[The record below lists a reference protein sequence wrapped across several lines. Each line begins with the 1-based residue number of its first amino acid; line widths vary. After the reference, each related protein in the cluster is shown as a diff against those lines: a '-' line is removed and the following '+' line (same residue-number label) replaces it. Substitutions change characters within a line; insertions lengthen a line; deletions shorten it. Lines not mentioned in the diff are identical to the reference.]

1 MSVVPTSAQ
10 SRIEKLLSDLLS
22 GNTSDISPQS
32 RNEALLLGLINGDN
46 PDITPVSR
54 IECYLK
60 ALCEK
65 NAGSTGG
72 GGSSSSSPKD
82 VNFYDYDGTLV
93 ASYSLSEAQSLIALP
108 DGPTHDGLTFQGW
121 NYTLEKVKAFTRPMN
136 VGAMYITDD
145 GKTRLHIRIAA
156 EGRMNVPLYISQTVA
171 NGVTI
176 DWGDGSATE
185 TLAGTGNVNTTHTYA
200 NIGDYVIT
208 LDPVD
213 GCTLGFGD
221 GTDSCC
227 VLGSTDSNNSVYC
240 NMLQDVQVGVGVT
253 SIGNSAFYGC
263 YSLASIT
270 IPDGVTSIGNSA
282 LSYCYL
288 LASVTIPD
296 SATSIGNSVFD
307 GCNSLASITIPD
319 SVTSIGGRAFSG
331 WYSLTSVTIPDSVTS
346 ISDSMFFECFSLTS
360 VTIPDSVTSIGD
372 SAFYNCSSLT
382 SVTIPD
388 SVTSISDSMFSECY
402 LLANIIIPD
411 SATSIGNSVF
421 DGCNSL
427 ASITIPDSV
436 TSIGGRAFSGCY
448 GMAEYHLKSTTPP
461 TLSNTNAF
469 SGIPSDCIIYVPQ
482 GCLEAY
488 QNATNWATYAS
499 KMQEE
504 PA

>member
-1 MSVVPTSAQ
+1 
-10 SRIEKLLSDLLS
+10 
-22 GNTSDISPQS
+22 
-32 RNEALLLGLINGDN
+32 
-46 PDITPVSR
+46 
-54 IECYLK
+54 
-60 ALCEK
+60 
-65 NAGSTGG
+65 
-72 GGSSSSSPKD
+72 
-82 VNFYDYDGTLV
+82 
-93 ASYSLSEAQSLIALP
+93 
-108 DGPTHDGLTFQGW
+108 
-121 NYTLEKVKAFTRPMN
+121 MN
-136 VGAMYITDD
+136 VGAMYITDN
-145 GKTRLHIRIAA
+145 GKSRLHIRIAA
-156 EGRMNVPLYISQTVA
+156 EGRMTVPLYISQTVA

-185 TLAGTGNVNTTHTYA
+185 ILAGTGNVNTTHTYA

-270 IPDGVTSIGNSA
+270 IPDGVASIGNSA

-288 LASVTIPD
+288 LASVT
-296 SATSIGNSVFD
+296 
-307 GCNSLASITIPD
+307 
-319 SVTSIGGRAFSG
+319 
-331 WYSLTSVTIPDSVTS
+331 
-346 ISDSMFFECFSLTS
+346 
-360 VTIPDSVTSIGD
+360 
-372 SAFYNCSSLT
+372 
-382 SVTIPD
+382 
-388 SVTSISDSMFSECY
+388 
-402 LLANIIIPD
+402 IPD

-482 GCLEAY
+482 GCLNAY